1 MNQQSPAGVS
11 DQSALSALCETL
23 RGTLL
28 RPGDAAY
35 EATRGVWNGMIDR
48 RPSDNCQMPRRRGC
62 DCRSELRSHE
72 WHARSGSKW
81 WAWRR
86 GARGVR
92 RRDDDRPVRHASR
105 PS

>member
-48 RPSDNCQMPRRRGC
+48 RPALIVRCQGVADVIAAVNFARTNALARG
-62 DCRSELRSHE
+62 RTWR
-72 WHARSGSKW
+72 

-86 GARGVR
+86 RSRRVR